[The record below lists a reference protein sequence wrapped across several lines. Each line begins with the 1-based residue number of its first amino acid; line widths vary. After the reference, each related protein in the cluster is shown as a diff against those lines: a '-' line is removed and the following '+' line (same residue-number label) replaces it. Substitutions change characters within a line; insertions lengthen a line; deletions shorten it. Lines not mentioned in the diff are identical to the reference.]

1 MTAKAK
7 VDRRLPRGV
16 YALSLLMFL
25 AGGILL
31 LAALILPIQGTNFVG
46 ASVVPWYF
54 YIGYA
59 AYFLVVGWGLWAG
72 RRWAYLAALLM
83 CVVLAFYQFRTA
95 IVLRLLLSI
104 PLAYAIGSS
113 IGLSGLPLSV
123 GTIQAAMPTA
133 VNMIVL
139 ALEFDAWPEFVGNG
153 VVATTLGSL
162 VSLTILIAFLR

>member
-95 IVLRLLLSI
+95 IVLGTRGDLRL
-104 PLAYAIGSS
+104 PH
-113 IGLSGLPLSV
+113 P
-123 GTIQAAMPTA
+123 
-133 VNMIVL
+133 
-139 ALEFDAWPEFVGNG
+139 DRRPECVPAGRRPAG
-153 VVATTLGSL
+153 AESRRWRLG
-162 VSLTILIAFLR
+162 AFADCRL

>member
-95 IVLRLLLSI
+95 IVLGTNALVQFLLI
-104 PLAYAIGSS
+104 GAIFVY
-113 IGLSGLPLSV
+113 L
-123 GTIQAAMPTA
+123 IQT
-133 VNMIVL
+133 
-139 ALEFDAWPEFVGNG
+139 G
-153 VVATTLGSL
+153 VRN
-162 VSLTILIAFLR
+162 AFLRAGDQPEPRAEDGG